1 MQKFD
6 FLILIAMSHIN
17 NFMPD
22 VMPQFQFHYK
32 VDEEDGDDVQH

>member
-1 MQKFD
+1 
-6 FLILIAMSHIN
+6 MSHIN

-22 VMPQFQFHYK
+22 VMPQVQFHYK